1 MVEGAARRI
10 ESSAALLGSRMHS
23 FGVVLRGN
31 LSEQQWLCMLHDLTE
46 GIGMHAA
53 GAPAVWHYPMHGK
66 GGSGITYVLPI
77 TESFLALDT
86 WPDHDG
92 AYLFICSCRP
102 FDILIV
108 DAVAG
113 KWSIEVSHEEK
124 RRFYSELNLQ

>member
-1 MVEGAARRI
+1 MVEGAARTI
-10 ESSAALLGSRMHS
+10 ESNADPLGACMHS
-23 FGVVLRGN
+23 FGVVLRGK
-31 LSEQQWLCMLHDLTE
+31 LSEQQWLCLLHDLTE

-66 GGSGITYVLPI
+66 GGTGTTFCLPI

-113 KWSIEVSHEEK
+113 KWSLTVAHDEK
-124 RRFYSELNLQ
+124 RRFYSELHLK

>member
-10 ESSAALLGSRMHS
+10 ESGAALLGSRMHS
-23 FGVVLRGN
+23 FGVVLRGK

-113 KWSIEVSHEEK
+113 KWSVAVAHGEG